1 MFTSHQISSPP
12 SFVHAD
18 QNVCFS
24 EKAQGLVKLQG
35 GQQTNDL
42 IQASCAWWNTLTPM
56 KSDNKGFGFQ
66 QVVTGQHV
74 APHVGSV

>member
-1 MFTSHQISSPP
+1 MFTSHQIASPP

-35 GQQTNDL
+35 GRQTNDL
-42 IQASCAWWNTLTPM
+42 IQASCAWWSNPD
-56 KSDNKGFGFQ
+56 SQ
-66 QVVTGQHV
+66 EE
-74 APHVGSV
+74 